1 MQTLLQPPPPI
12 STTATKKKRI
22 SFSKIED
29 KKGCR
34 IGLYG
39 SAGVGKT
46 TLAATMHGKK
56 VFIDLDNSLSILK
69 SKFPPEVLES
79 TFILKVSDW
88 QELIENLN
96 EDGWNEINTIVIDT
110 LTKSE
115 ELAVNHVIKTIPYKG
130 NFVKNIEEYEYGKGY
145 SYLYEAFLPLL
156 QALDKHCNEGRNVVL
171 IMHDCTTTVPN
182 PAGENFLRY
191 EPRLSSPASGKNS
204 IRLRVR
210 EWLDHLLFLYKQQD
224 VKDKKLFTSWNR
236 IIEPRDGS
244 FCMAKSRLLTTET
257 EVKNNNNILD
267 ILTK

>member
-110 LTKSE
+110 LTKAE

-130 NFVKNIEEYEYGKGY
+130 NFVKNIEEICQTPGLNCIFVGTGD
-145 SYLYEAFLPLL
+145 LTQDLGCP
-156 QALDKHCNEGRNVVL
+156 
-171 IMHDCTTTVPN
+171 
-182 PAGENFLRY
+182 GE
-191 EPRLSSPASGKNS
+191 
-204 IRLRVR
+204 
-210 EWLDHLLFLYKQQD
+210 LDHPEVTEAIQRVLKAC
-224 VKDKKLFTSWNR
+224 KKYGVVPGIVTASEEEAVMR
-236 IIEPRDGS
+236 INQG
-244 FCMAKSRLLTTET
+244 FQLVTCMNDQVFFRTESKKRLEHIR
-257 EVKNNNNILD
+257 EQIK
-267 ILTK
+267 